1 MAVLAQTMRY
11 RHVKEAEVLVAQ
23 FEEGHTFFIMLSGR
37 LSQYEVL
44 NESVFDD
51 SADGATSTSSAQEP
65 QPTPSTLLARK
76 RAL

>member
-44 NESVFDD
+44 NE
-51 SADGATSTSSAQEP
+51 
-65 QPTPSTLLARK
+65 RI
-76 RAL
+76 R